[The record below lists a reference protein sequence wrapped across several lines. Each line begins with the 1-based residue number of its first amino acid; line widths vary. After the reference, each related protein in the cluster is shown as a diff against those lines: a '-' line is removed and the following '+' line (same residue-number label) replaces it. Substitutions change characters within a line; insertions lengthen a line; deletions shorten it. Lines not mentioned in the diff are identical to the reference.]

1 MSAHKQVVIELTPQQ
16 RSEIKKGLN
25 KEVSHVRLWLVPGT
39 VVLAEAI
46 GQPESFDGP
55 LRTSTS

>member
-1 MSAHKQVVIELTPQQ
+1 MSAHKQVVIELTEQQ
-16 RSEIKKGLN
+16 RIEIKKELN

-46 GQPESFDGP
+46 GQPEDFDDP
-55 LRTSTS
+55 HRTTIS

>member
-1 MSAHKQVVIELTPQQ
+1 MSALKQVVIELTPQQ
-16 RSEIKKGLN
+16 RNEIKRELN

-46 GQPESFDGP
+46 GQPESFDGS
-55 LRTSTS
+55 LQTSTS

>member
-1 MSAHKQVVIELTPQQ
+1 MSALKQVVIELTPQQ
-16 RSEIKKGLN
+16 RSEIKRELN

-55 LRTSTS
+55 RQKSTS

>member
-1 MSAHKQVVIELTPQQ
+1 MSALKQVIIELTPQQ
-16 RSEIKKGLN
+16 RSEIKKELN

-55 LRTSTS
+55 RRTITS

>member
-1 MSAHKQVVIELTPQQ
+1 MSALKQIVIELTPQQ
-16 RSEIKKGLN
+16 RSEIKKELN

-46 GQPESFDGP
+46 DQPESFDGP
-55 LRTSTS
+55 RRKSTS

>member
-1 MSAHKQVVIELTPQQ
+1 MSALRQVVIELTPQQ
-16 RSEIKKGLN
+16 RSEIKRELN

-46 GQPESFDGP
+46 DQPESFDGP
-55 LRTSTS
+55 LQTSTS